1 MSQTR
6 QNPQKLKNITKIEKN
21 SQKLIKINKNSQ
33 KFTKTKIVN
42 FYLTRLTANICM
54 NQL

>member
-6 QNPQKLKNITKIEKN
+6 QNREKLKNITEIEKN
-21 SQKLIKINKNSQ
+21 SQKSIKIDKNRQ

-42 FYLTRLTANICM
+42 FYLTRLTANICTE
-54 NQL
+54 N